1 MEGKYGKRY
10 FSGVH
15 GWESFFIAI
24 ISIAQQW
31 HNHEDENRLKDLLI
45 SAKMKTTRKMSY
57 NEKFSA
63 FMCMFFYCLHSSS
76 AFSPPSILGSIDFVS
91 PTFICSL
98 QLRHNENKLFFSPR
112 IDCQSLIELFD
123 FRLFIGLDTC
133 SLYWIQME
141 TWEGN
146 KT

>member
-76 AFSPPSILGSIDFVS
+76 SFFTSIPARIYRFRFAHFYMLS
-91 PTFICSL
+91 PTPAQWKQTF
-98 QLRHNENKLFFSPR
+98 FFSSHWLPESNW
-112 IDCQSLIELFD
+112 IIWFSFIY
-123 FRLFIGLDTC
+123 RLGYVQFILDPD
-133 SLYWIQME
+133 
-141 TWEGN
+141 GN
-146 KT
+146 MRRK